1 MIDRRAFLAG
11 TGAVLFAAPL
21 AAEAQLLGKPS
32 RIGFLA
38 PAPSPLN
45 IDAFR
50 DGMRELG
57 YLEPSRLAPE
67 IRWGD
72 GRLDRLPGFATE
84 LAQLRVDV
92 IVTDSTAATLAAKHA
107 TTTIPIVMGS
117 GTADP
122 VGQGLVASIARPG
135 GNVTGLMLPS
145 LDPKRLELL
154 KEAIPRLTHV
164 AYVWNPANPGGD
176 DDVRAVEG
184 AARKLGVQLHP
195 LAVKTA
201 KDLDPAFAQA
211 KRAGVD
217 GLVVMT
223 DYVLL
228 WLREHIVE
236 LAARY
241 RFPGIYMARPFIEAG
256 GLLAYGVNVP
266 ANFRRA
272 ATLVDKILKGAKPS
286 DLPVENPARIEL
298 FVNLKTAKALG
309 LTIPPSLLG
318 RADEVIQ

>member
-1 MIDRRAFLAG
+1 MI
-11 TGAVLFAAPL
+11 
-21 AAEAQLLGKPS
+21 
-32 RIGFLA
+32 
-38 PAPSPLN
+38 
-45 IDAFR
+45 
-50 DGMRELG
+50 
-57 YLEPSRLAPE
+57 
-67 IRWGD
+67 
-72 GRLDRLPGFATE
+72 
-84 LAQLRVDV
+84 
-92 IVTDSTAATLAAKHA
+92 
-107 TTTIPIVMGS
+107 
-117 GTADP
+117 
-122 VGQGLVASIARPG
+122 
-135 GNVTGLMLPS
+135 PS

-154 KEAIPRLTHV
+154 KEAVPRLTHV
-164 AYVWNPANPGGD
+164 AYVWNPSNPGGD

-184 AARKLGVQLHP
+184 AAGKLGVQLHP

-211 KRAGVD
+211 KQAGVD

-256 GLLAYGVNVP
+256 GLLAYGVNAP

-309 LTIPPSLLG
+309 LTIPPSLLR
-318 RADEVIQ
+318 RADEVIACPDKAGASRGS